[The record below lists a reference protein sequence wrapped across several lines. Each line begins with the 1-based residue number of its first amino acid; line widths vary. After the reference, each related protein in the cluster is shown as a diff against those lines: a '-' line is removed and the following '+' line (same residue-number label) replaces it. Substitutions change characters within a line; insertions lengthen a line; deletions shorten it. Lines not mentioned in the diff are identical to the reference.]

1 MTCNKYNNKAL
12 GISEQ
17 SNYADICTV
26 TFVGDITVTKSTL
39 KGSRTHAL
47 RRSWTKSLG
56 LKSREK
62 RVKNG
67 QKFMTLSGVKLTLH
81 NMNQILAMFVPML
94 GARIGFASTAILGAA
109 IIVLSLIS
117 ASFIETAA
125 MLFIP

>member
-1 MTCNKYNNKAL
+1 
-12 GISEQ
+12 
-17 SNYADICTV
+17 
-26 TFVGDITVTKSTL
+26 
-39 KGSRTHAL
+39 
-47 RRSWTKSLG
+47 
-56 LKSREK
+56 
-62 RVKNG
+62 
-67 QKFMTLSGVKLTLH
+67 MTLSGVKLTLH